1 MKKLIFIFLTF
12 MLILT
17 GCGKYGEKDV
27 LRDLNKKI
35 SNLKS
40 YYIEGKMEIINNEDI
55 YKYDVKVSYKE
66 KDNYKVSLKNES
78 NNHEQII
85 LKNSDGVYVLTP
97 SLNKS
102 FKFESEWPY
111 KNSQI
116 YLLQSLLN
124 DINND
129 KDIEFESNN
138 EKYKITT
145 TVDYPNNR
153 ALVKQNIYL
162 DTKLNVKEVQVLNN
176 EDVAEIK
183 MTFETIDQNPSFN
196 DDYFSLKQNMETTII
211 DEEVNEVL
219 EIDDTVFPMYLPEN
233 TSLEDQ
239 NTIQLDKG
247 ERVILTFAG
256 EKPFVLIE
264 ETASKEEELEIIP
277 TIGEPTI
284 LTDTI
289 GFVSEN
295 SVSWISKGMQFYI
308 ASEEL
313 SKDEMISV
321 AKSISSIPVMK

>member
-1 MKKLIFIFLTF
+1 MKKIIFIFLTF

-183 MTFETIDQNPSFN
+183 MTFQTIDQNPSFN

>member
-102 FKFESEWPY
+102 FKFESDWPY

-233 TSLEDQ
+233 TSLEDV
-239 NTIQLDKG
+239 K
-247 ERVILTFAG
+247 
-256 EKPFVLIE
+256 
-264 ETASKEEELEIIP
+264 SKL
-277 TIGEPTI
+277 
-284 LTDTI
+284 
-289 GFVSEN
+289 N
-295 SVSWISKGMQFYI
+295 SVDSYADIQKIVNDEVPYI
-308 ASEEL
+308 GLYRNKNILILNANVGGNFSPNSYNVYYNFNEWFRQ
-313 SKDEMISV
+313 K
-321 AKSISSIPVMK
+321 

>member
-183 MTFETIDQNPSFN
+183 MTFQTIDQNPSFN

>member
-1 MKKLIFIFLTF
+1 MKKIIFIFLTF

-102 FKFESEWPY
+102 FKFESDWPY

>member
-1 MKKLIFIFLTF
+1 MCVI
-12 MLILT
+12 
-17 GCGKYGEKDV
+17 
-27 LRDLNKKI
+27 
-35 SNLKS
+35 
-40 YYIEGKMEIINNEDI
+40 
-55 YKYDVKVSYKE
+55 
-66 KDNYKVSLKNES
+66 
-78 NNHEQII
+78 
-85 LKNSDGVYVLTP
+85 VLTP

-183 MTFETIDQNPSFN
+183 MTFQTIDQNPSFN

>member
-176 EDVAEIK
+176 EDIAEIK

>member
-1 MKKLIFIFLTF
+1 MKKIIFIFLTF

-176 EDVAEIK
+176 EGVAEIK
-183 MTFETIDQNPSFN
+183 MTFQTIDQNPSFN

>member
-1 MKKLIFIFLTF
+1 MKKIIFIFLTF

>member
-1 MKKLIFIFLTF
+1 MKKIIFIFLTF

-145 TVDYPNNR
+145 IVDYPNNR

-176 EDVAEIK
+176 EDVAKIK

>member
-102 FKFESEWPY
+102 FKFESDWPY

>member
-1 MKKLIFIFLTF
+1 MKKIIFIFLTF

-176 EDVAEIK
+176 EDVAKIK